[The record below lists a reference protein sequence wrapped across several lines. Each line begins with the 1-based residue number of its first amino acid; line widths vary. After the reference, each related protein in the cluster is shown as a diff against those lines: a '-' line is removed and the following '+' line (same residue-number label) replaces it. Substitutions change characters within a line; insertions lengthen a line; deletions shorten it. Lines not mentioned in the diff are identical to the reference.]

1 MNSHEK
7 RMTAVLREGREKFGF
22 VSVKAEFEAEGT
34 RTTEFTKLLHIAR
47 LAGLDVGLKIGGAE
61 AVRDLIE
68 SREYGVDY
76 IIAPMVE
83 TPYALCKYIEAKNKV
98 YSLDEQQ
105 DVDFLFNVETIT
117 TLNQVDAMAEVAGQE
132 GGCDGM
138 VFGRVD
144 FVGSLQKGRSSIDSQ
159 EVTDHVLKAAR
170 SSKAKGLDLVVGGG
184 VAFESE
190 DALSQIRQVNLQ
202 RFETRK
208 VIFDASILDRGTYRA
223 ALTLAAEF
231 ELLWLRNKRDNY
243 RSMAEEDAVRIRMLE
258 ERWESLPA
266 TFQQSAAA

>member
-1 MNSHEK
+1 MNNQEK
-7 RMTAVLREGREKFGF
+7 RMMAILQEGREKLGF
-22 VSVKAEFEAEGT
+22 AAVKAEFEAEGT
-34 RTTEFTKLLHIAR
+34 RTSEFQTLLHIAR
-47 LAGLDVGLKIGGAE
+47 RAGLKVGLKIGGAE
-61 AVRDLIE
+61 AMRDLIE
-68 SREYGVDY
+68 SREFGVDY

-98 YSLDEQQ
+98 YSLEEQQ

-117 TLNQVDAMAEVAGQE
+117 TLNQIEEMAAVAGQE

-144 FVGSLQKGRSSIDSQ
+144 FVGSLQLGRMAIESEQ
-159 EVTDHVLKAAR
+159 VTNHVLTAAHCAR
-170 SSKAKGLDLVVGGG
+170 HRGLELVVGGG
-184 VAFESE
+184 VGFESE
-190 DALSQIRQVNLQ
+190 RALKSIRQIALE

-208 VIFDASILDRGTYRA
+208 VIFDAALLDRDLLRD

-243 RSMAEEDAVRIRMLE
+243 RLMAEEDEVRIRMLE
-258 ERWESLPA
+258 ERWQSVPSINA
-266 TFQQSAAA
+266 KSAAA